1 MRTIILLLTLTS
13 ALESAVVIDRIAVV
27 VDRSVIKSSD
37 IERNLRLTEFL
48 NREPVNLNAQARRQ
62 AADRLIDQQLIRV
75 ELATGG
81 YSRATD
87 ADAESLLRRIEHD
100 RFGGAPA
107 RIDAELER
115 YGLTKNE
122 LREQLL
128 WQLTVLRFIQQ
139 RFQPGVTVSDQDV
152 RTYYNQHLA
161 ELKRA
166 NPRDASLASVGPRIR
181 DLLTGEDVNRD
192 FGAWLN
198 QARQRTHIEYH
209 QGAFQ

>member
-1 MRTIILLLTLTS
+1 MHTIILLVTLTA
-13 ALESAVVIDRIAVV
+13 ALEGAVVIDRIAVV
-27 VDRSVIKSSD
+27 VDKCVIKTSD

-48 NREPVNLNAQARRQ
+48 NREPVNLNVQARRQ
-62 AADRLIDQQLIRV
+62 AADRLIDQELIRV

-87 ADAESLLRRIEHD
+87 ADAEAMLRRIEHD
-100 RFGGAPA
+100 RFDGAPA

-115 YGLTKNE
+115 YGLTKNQ

-166 NPRDASLASVGPRIR
+166 NPRDASLASLEPKIR

-192 FGAWLN
+192 FDTWLS